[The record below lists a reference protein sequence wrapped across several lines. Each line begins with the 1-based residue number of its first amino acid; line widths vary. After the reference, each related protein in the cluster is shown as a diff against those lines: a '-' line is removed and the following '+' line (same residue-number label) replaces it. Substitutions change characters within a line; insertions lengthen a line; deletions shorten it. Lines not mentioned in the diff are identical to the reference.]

1 MPAFEYHAIDAQGR
15 TLKGTLESDTAK
27 TARQHL
33 KSNGLTLLEVKE
45 IQKKETN
52 SRTSIWQQSIGMRA
66 LGHITRQLAALLK
79 SGLAIDEALAIV
91 ARQLESAKARRI
103 LLAVRSRVLEG
114 QSLAQACQWFPS
126 TFPPL
131 YRATIEAGESSGKL
145 DQVLEKL
152 ADYLSEKGQLHRKLQ
167 MAMIY
172 PVLLTLVSLLVVIGL
187 LAFVVPEITGVFD
200 KMGQELPSITQGLIA
215 CSEFFKS
222 YGLVLVIL
230 AGLAGLAAKLILQRE
245 KPRMIFHRWLLTM
258 PMISK
263 FSRGINNARFTR
275 TLAILTNSGV
285 ELLVALKI
293 SSQVLANDAMRK
305 AVETAALRVREG
317 QSLNK
322 ALETS
327 RLFPPVTIHLVA
339 SGEASGQL
347 PRMLESAADD
357 QERDIQDLTE
367 LTMGL
372 FEPALILTMG
382 LVVLTIVLAILLP
395 IFEMNQLIR

>member
-1 MPAFEYHAIDAQGR
+1 MPAFEYQAIDAQGR
-15 TLKGTLESDTAK
+15 RLKGTLESDTAK

-33 KSNGLTLLEVKE
+33 KSKGLTLLEVKE

-126 TFPPL
+126 TFPPW
-131 YRATIEAGESSGKL
+131 YRATIEAGKL